1 MKIRKIIAKKN
12 EEIAILIKRDSELIS
27 ITVDEDGNIDVNG
40 YDNDMVLLEELAYIQ
55 LQNQQMENDLF
66 DNIMNMQDI
75 DDAPFMKDE
84 EGET

>member
-1 MKIRKIIAKKN
+1 MKIRKIIVKKN

-55 LQNQQMENDLF
+55 LQNQQIENDLLK
-66 DNIMNMQDI
+66 NIINMPNIDEASFMQD
-75 DDAPFMKDE
+75 E
-84 EGET
+84 EE

>member
-12 EEIAILIKRDSELIS
+12 EEIAILIKRDSKLIS

-55 LQNQQMENDLF
+55 LQNQQIENDLLK
-66 DNIMNMQDI
+66 NIINMPNIDEASFMQD
-75 DDAPFMKDE
+75 E
-84 EGET
+84 EE

>member
-55 LQNQQMENDLF
+55 LQNQQIENDLLK
-66 DNIMNMQDI
+66 NIINMPNIDEASFMQD
-75 DDAPFMKDE
+75 E
-84 EGET
+84 EE

>member
-55 LQNQQMENDLF
+55 LQNQQIENDLLK
-66 DNIMNMQDI
+66 NIINMPNIDEASFMQD
-75 DDAPFMKDE
+75 
-84 EGET
+84 